1 MNAIKR
7 KVSILKIGGTV
18 GASTDVDM
26 VTFLTSMV
34 LLQVSMGILEKM
46 MAMVMIMV
54 MVLIV
59 MIINNIMMIKLTLL
73 IFEHHTG

>member
-34 LLQVSMGILEKM
+34 LLLVSIWVFLKR
-46 MAMVMIMV
+46 
-54 MVLIV
+54 
-59 MIINNIMMIKLTLL
+59 
-73 IFEHHTG
+73 